1 MFGVNAGQL
10 ALVRAIFSDE
20 FTRNGVDYDALI
32 DIAQGDIT
40 GWIAD
45 LHFTGLFT
53 PSELDAMT
61 CLWRRDPA
69 ALASVL
75 LGSADEVGAR
85 DGQLALA

>member
-20 FTRNGVDYDALI
+20 FSTNGVDYDALI

-45 LHFTGLFT
+45 LHQTGLFT
-53 PSELDAMT
+53 SSELDAMT
-61 CLWRRDPA
+61 CLWRRNPA

-75 LGSADEVGAR
+75 LGSADDSAAR
-85 DGQLALA
+85 SGELALA